1 MKKTFTLKCGTFGM
15 GKTKICVPVVAEKQ
29 EDIWIKAEEIQS
41 LAVDVVEW
49 RVDFYEDVCSTE
61 KVLETLSGLKDRLEG
76 KDILFTFRTI
86 GEGGNLAVE
95 KDVYYELN
103 QAAAASGCV
112 SLVDLELYF
121 DESRTADEIQK
132 LHTAGSRVIT
142 SNHDFFKTPTVEEM
156 AGRLRKMEEVGADVA
171 KLAVMPK
178 SRQDVLKL
186 LEASVMADEE
196 VSIPLI
202 TMSMG
207 EMGAISRVAGR
218 LTGSSMTFAAVGEAS
233 APGQIAAEK
242 MTAILEAL

>member
-1 MKKTFTLKCGTFGM
+1 MKKSFTLKCGTFGM
-15 GKTKICVPVVAEKQ
+15 GKTKICVPIVAEKQ
-29 EDIWIKAEEIQS
+29 ADIWAKAEEIQALS
-41 LAVDVVEW
+41 ADVVEW
-49 RVDFYEDVCSTE
+49 RVDFYEDVFSLE

-76 KDILFTFRTI
+76 KDILFTCRTV

-95 KDVYYELN
+95 KDVYYGLN
-103 QAAAASGCV
+103 RAAAASGCV

-156 AGRLRKMEEVGADVA
+156 TGRIRKMEEVGADAA

-186 LEASVMADEE
+186 LQASVVADEE
-196 VSIPLI
+196 ASIPLI
-202 TMSMG
+202 MMSMG
-207 EMGAISRVAGR
+207 EMGAVSRVAGR
-218 LTGSSMTFAAVGEAS
+218 LTGSAMTFASVGEAS

-242 MTAILEAL
+242 IAAILEVL